1 MADSAYFTLLD
12 HEGLLAVLQEDAVN
26 DGRIH
31 LGSSEGPP
39 LTLLD
44 LPYQLDANQEIQR

>member
-1 MADSAYFTLLD
+1 MCIRDR
-12 HEGLLAVLQEDAVN
+12 LQDDAVN

-31 LGSSEGPP
+31 LGSSEGPT

-44 LPYQLDANQEIQR
+44 LPYQLDADKEIQR